1 MAIRINTED
10 NEIIVS
16 DVATE
21 ETLRDLLKAVEAM
34 NGAKA
39 GGKVNPEAKKTQDE
53 IKKLAKVNKDLSIS
67 MKDWSGNFD
76 DTMKDLDK
84 TIGDR
89 SRAVAGALGK
99 IVKNTGN
106 VISDL
111 IRGPASFDSIGR
123 AIQQGAGALGDG
135 LGQAVDSIQ
144 VLGTKVPG
152 IGAALSMAGAT
163 FGAAVMAAAAYAQNM
178 SDGFMA
184 LSQSGA
190 NYNGDVVKTASQI
203 QNLGLTMNGFT
214 QLVQQ
219 NAKGLATFGGTVSQ
233 GAKRFTELT
242 EVMRNQ
248 YGGELYA
255 LGLSYEEQAEQLAKY
270 TQTQSRNTTFQNMS
284 YREQSVMYKA
294 YITDLNKLVGLTGK
308 NRQQLAEEMAQNELR
323 ADANIRL
330 SGATVEAQKAMTF
343 VENTL
348 GGQDS
353 PLFQVI
359 QAGVAGKDLALEMA
373 AGNTAIKNFVAGNSD
388 AAYRLRDLGDAVA
401 TGKIGQDEFY
411 EGIKQLLPSIAESGK
426 EFEGL
431 YGISDVAT
439 VMTNAASDTQKLQT
453 QFNNLGKAVGSS
465 DSKSASG
472 AGGAILGFEAQ
483 LKESM
488 NAIKS
493 GVNEGINT
501 LATEFGIGKDIGKD
515 IQSMIDSINGI
526 QTAFSDFLTSFIIV
540 AKAPW
545 DFLMG
550 GTSEGELKNQ
560 LLEKMEQMP
569 QIAANA
575 GITPDL
581 VNSHDF
587 TGDDATAMLMAFG
600 DNVNAKD
607 RVAEVFKKINERNQ
621 VAIVEDLNDMTDNVS
636 LKKNEYG
643 GYGTVNL
650 ETLNDSE
657 LMHQST
663 KKAERVEKI
672 EAEKKKVEEQIKKNG
687 AHANY
692 TKQLE
697 IYNNELAS
705 AHLNSP
711 SSGKAAGADMTLVQ
725 PGTTN
730 DDVEGFGNATKIS
743 RLMTQWVNANSGMGT
758 GMGYKSGARDFAD
771 DMSVLIDE
779 NGGKWPE
786 GLLSTKDTMQELF
799 NSTDIGKAGDQINPA
814 WDGKKKDLWWIRS
827 TINNELANNFPGNND
842 ILFRQYGGPVGV
854 DNPYIVGERGPELFK
869 PMTAGTITPNDELA
883 TTSGSVSVTAGI
895 DKTNKLL
902 GELLATA
909 TNELESNKEIGN
921 VTVSKL
927 NAILGSNRKSNRHIQ
942 DIAQQG

>member
-21 ETLRDLLKAVEAM
+21 ETLKDLLKAVEAM

-39 GGKVNPEAKKTQDE
+39 GGKANPEAKKTQDE

-84 TIGDR
+84 TMTDR
-89 SRAVAGALGK
+89 GKEVAGALGK

-111 IRGPASFDSIGR
+111 IRGPASFDSLGR

-219 NAKGLATFGGTVSQ
+219 NSKTLATFGGTVSQ

-270 TQTQSRNTTFQNMS
+270 TELQSRNTTFQNMS

-308 NRQQLAEEMAQNELR
+308 NRQQLAAEVAQNELR
-323 ADANIRL
+323 ADANVRL
-330 SGATVEAQKAMTF
+330 SGSTEEARKAMTF
-343 VENTL
+343 VEETL
-348 GGQDS
+348 GGADS

-388 AAYRLRDLGDAVA
+388 AAYKLRDLGDAVA
-401 TGKIGQDEFY
+401 TGRIGQDEFY
-411 EGIKQLLPSIAESGK
+411 KGIEQLLPSIAESGK

-453 QFNNLGKAVGSS
+453 QFNNLGKAVGPS

-493 GVNEGINT
+493 GVNEGITT
-501 LATEFGIGKDIGKD
+501 LADEFGVGKDIGKD
-515 IQSMIDSINGI
+515 IQGMIDSINGI
-526 QTAFSDFLTSFIIV
+526 QSAFSDFLTNFIIV

-550 GTSEGELKNQ
+550 GTSTEELKSQ
-560 LLEKMEQMP
+560 LLDKMAANP
-569 QIAANA
+569 TIAANA

-581 VNSHDF
+581 VNSNDF
-587 TGDDATAMLMAFG
+587 TGEDARAMLMAFG
-600 DNVNAKD
+600 DNVNAKT

-621 VAIVEDLNDMTDNVS
+621 VAIVESLEEIADSTTIDLPEENVDAVKS
-636 LKKNEYG
+636 DKLAKLSSKLEGKDGTMKTMLGNVNADELLIGTPG
-643 GYGTVNL
+643 GSAG
-650 ETLNDSE
+650 
-657 LMHQST
+657 
-663 KKAERVEKI
+663 
-672 EAEKKKVEEQIKKNG
+672 
-687 AHANY
+687 
-692 TKQLE
+692 
-697 IYNNELAS
+697 AS
-705 AHLNSP
+705 ASLELSE
-711 SSGKAAGADMTLVQ
+711 
-725 PGTTN
+725 PGTSN
-730 DDVEGFGNATKIS
+730 DDVKGYGDSSAVA
-743 RLMTQWVNANSGMGT
+743 RWMTQWVNQNQSMGMVG
-758 GMGYKSGARDFAD
+758 GDPNYNRMAREFAD

-779 NGGKWPE
+779 NGGAWPK
-786 GLLSTKDTMQELF
+786 GQAQTKALMQELF
-799 NSTDIGKAGDQINPA
+799 DKNDLGLYGKDPIDLSWP
-814 WDGKKKDLWWIRS
+814 GKKKDLWYIRQ
-827 TINNELANNFPGNND
+827 TINNELRNNFPGNED

-854 DNPYIVGERGPELFK
+854 DNPYVVGERGPELFS

-883 TTSGSVSVTAGI
+883 TTSGSMSVTAGI
-895 DKTNKLL
+895 EKTNKLL
-902 GELLATA
+902 SELLATA
-909 TNELESNKEIGN
+909 TNELENNKEIGN

>member
-111 IRGPASFDSIGR
+111 IRGPASFDSLGR

-190 NYNGDVVKTASQI
+190 NYNGDIVKTASQI

-219 NAKGLATFGGTVSQ
+219 NSKTLATFGGTVSQ

-270 TQTQSRNTTFQNMS
+270 TELQSRNTTFQNMS

-308 NRQQLAEEMAQNELR
+308 NRQQLAAEVAQNELR
-323 ADANIRL
+323 ADANVRL
-330 SGATVEAQKAMTF
+330 SGSTEDARKAMTF
-343 VENTL
+343 VEETL
-348 GGQDS
+348 GGADS

-388 AAYRLRDLGDAVA
+388 AAYKLRDLGDAVA
-401 TGKIGQDEFY
+401 TGRIGQDEFY

-453 QFNNLGKAVGSS
+453 QFNNLSKAVGPS

-472 AGGAILGFEAQ
+472 AGGAIMGFEAQ

-493 GVNEGINT
+493 GVNEGITT
-501 LATEFGIGKDIGKD
+501 LATEFGVGKDIGKD
-515 IQSMIDSINGI
+515 IQGMIDSINGM
-526 QTAFSDFLTSFIIV
+526 QSAFSDFLTNFIIV

-550 GTSEGELKNQ
+550 GTSTEELKSQ
-560 LLEKMEQMP
+560 LLDKMAANP
-569 QIAANA
+569 AIATNA
-575 GITPDL
+575 GITPEL
-581 VNSHDF
+581 VNSQDF
-587 TGDDATAMLMAFG
+587 TGEDARAMLMAFG
-600 DNVNAKD
+600 DNVNAKT

-621 VAIVEDLNDMTDNVS
+621 IAIAESIEEISDNTTIDLPEEDVNAVKSDKLAKLSSKLEGKDGTMKTTLGNVNADELLIGTPGGSAGSSAS
-636 LKKNEYG
+636 LE
-643 GYGTVNL
+643 
-650 ETLNDSE
+650 
-657 LMHQST
+657 
-663 KKAERVEKI
+663 
-672 EAEKKKVEEQIKKNG
+672 
-687 AHANY
+687 
-692 TKQLE
+692 
-697 IYNNELAS
+697 
-705 AHLNSP
+705 
-711 SSGKAAGADMTLVQ
+711 LVQ
-725 PGTTN
+725 PGTGN
-730 DDVEGFGNATKIS
+730 DDVKGYGDSSAVATW
-743 RLMTQWVNANSGMGT
+743 MTQWVNQNQSLGMAG
-758 GMGYKSGARDFAD
+758 GDPNYNRMAREFAD
-771 DMSVLIDE
+771 NMSVLIDE
-779 NGGKWPE
+779 NGGAWPK
-786 GLLSTKDTMQELF
+786 GQAQTKTMMQELF
-799 NSTDIGKAGDQINPA
+799 DKNDLGLYGKDPIDPS
-814 WDGKKKDLWWIRS
+814 WPGKKKDLWYIRQ
-827 TINNELANNFPGNND
+827 TINNELRNNFPGNED

-883 TTSGSVSVTAGI
+883 TTSGSMSVTAGI

-902 GELLATA
+902 SELLATA
-909 TNELESNKEIGN
+909 TNELENNKEIGN